1 VNSRRTFI
9 AGLGAAAAWP
19 LAARGQ
25 QTALPVIGLLS
36 GQSPDTSAYLI
47 TAFHQG
53 LGETGFV
60 EGHNVTIE
68 YRWALGQL
76 DRLPALAAD
85 LVGRKVS
92 VIAATA
98 GGGTAASLAAK
109 AATTTI
115 PIVFTSG
122 VDPVKIGLVASLN
135 RPGGNV
141 TGIAFLT
148 LALEA
153 KRLGLLHELIPTAT
167 DFAVLL
173 NPTFP
178 DVAEQLR
185 EVEEAA
191 RTIGQRIITLNAS
204 SIGEINS
211 AFEHLS
217 QRRPGAIL
225 VAADPLFISRREQ
238 LVALAAHHSLP
249 AIYED
254 RDFTV
259 AGGLMSYGASF
270 SEAVLQVGHY
280 TGKILKGDK
289 PADLP
294 VMQPTKFELIINLKT
309 AKALGVQIPPM
320 LLARADEVIE

>member
-1 VNSRRTFI
+1 M
-9 AGLGAAAAWP
+9 
-19 LAARGQ
+19 
-25 QTALPVIGLLS
+25 
-36 GQSPDTSAYLI
+36 
-47 TAFHQG
+47 
-53 LGETGFV
+53 
-60 EGHNVTIE
+60 
-68 YRWALGQL
+68 
-76 DRLPALAAD
+76 
-85 LVGRKVS
+85 

-135 RPGGNV
+135 RPGSNV

-153 KRLGLLHELIPTAT
+153 KRLELLHELVPKVT
-167 DFAVLL
+167 DIAVLL

-178 DVAEQLR
+178 DAADQLR
-185 EVEEAA
+185 EVQEAA
-191 RTIGQRIITLNAS
+191 RTIGQRITILNAS
-204 SIGEINS
+204 NVGEINA
-211 AFEHLS
+211 AFEPFI
-217 QRRPGAIL
+217 QTRPGAIL
-225 VAADPLFISRREQ
+225 VAADPFFISRREQ

-270 SEAVLQVGHY
+270 PDSVRQVGIY
-280 TGKILKGDK
+280 TGRILKGEK

-294 VMQPTKFELIINLKT
+294 VLQPTKFELVINLKT
-309 AKALGVQIPPM
+309 AKMLGLDVPPT